1 MAVHGGIRLQK
12 HSEEKRGRGWDAAAW
27 ATLGLL
33 LAVVLLTFRDY
44 GVSWDEQ
51 GQGVYGRLLLD
62 YYASG
67 LSDTSA
73 FSFSNLF
80 YYGGAFDLLATLLQ
94 KISPFPEYETR
105 HLLGG
110 LTGLLGLAG
119 VWRLGRDLGG
129 PRAGFLSLLLLAATA
144 RYYGHFFSNPK
155 DIPFAAAMTWSLVFF
170 CRVFAE
176 LPRVRLSTGLWLG
189 LAFGLALGTR
199 VGAVIIAPSFLLP
212 FLLRLLGRLR
222 QGVWPAEALWEGV
235 VTLVRLVPA
244 GLTAYGVMLLCWP
257 WAAQDLLNPLLA
269 LSMFKSFPFKG
280 VLPFDG
286 QLVPAMELP
295 WTYLPK
301 LLLFCLPPTLLVG
314 LALALLT
321 GTGTILL
328 RPGSLLEAKSLGVLA
343 VLLTAAVPIAYFI
356 AVSPPA
362 YNGIRHFLFVLPPLA
377 VLAALGINL
386 LLELPAPLSGLVW
399 GLTALGIFWQAWT
412 MVQLHPHQYVYF
424 NSLTGGPAGAEGRY
438 EVEYWGTSLRETTLR
453 LADILERAEGVPE
466 QPHKVWVCADQATAA
481 TYFPAWMVAVKRR
494 SEADFQI
501 AVNQFYC
508 PSPPGSRRLVETRRL
523 GALLSFAEDLRQ
535 AEKSDP

>member
-1 MAVHGGIRLQK
+1 MAVHGGIRLQSY
-12 HSEEKRGRGWDAAAW
+12 SEEGDGPGWDMAAFGVLA
-27 ATLGLL
+27 LL
-33 LAVVLLTFRDY
+33 LAIVLFTFRDY
-44 GVSWDEQ
+44 GISWDEQ
-51 GQGVYGRLLLD
+51 GQGEYGRLLLE

-67 LSDTSA
+67 FTDKSA
-73 FSFSNLF
+73 FSFSNLY

-94 KISPFPEYETR
+94 KISPFDAYETR

-110 LTGLLGLAG
+110 LIGIAGLVG
-119 VWRLGRDLGG
+119 VWRLGREVGG
-129 PRAGFLSLLLLAATA
+129 ARVGLLSLVLLATTA

-155 DIPFAAAMTWSLVFF
+155 DLPFAVAVTWCLYFF

-176 LPRVRLSTGLWLG
+176 LPRVRFSTSLWLG

-212 FLLRLLGRLR
+212 FLLRLAGRLR
-222 QGVWPAEALWEGV
+222 EGVWPAEALWEGV
-235 VTLVRLVPA
+235 TTLLRLFPA
-244 GLTAYGVMLLCWP
+244 ALAAYGVMIACWP
-257 WAAQDLLNPLLA
+257 WAAQDVLNPLHA
-269 LSMFKSFPFKG
+269 LTMFKNFPFKG

-321 GTGTILL
+321 GTATAVL
-328 RPGSLLEAKSLGVLA
+328 RPDSLLEAKSLGIMA
-343 VLLTAAVPIAYFI
+343 VVLTAVVPIAYFI
-356 AVSPPA
+356 ATTPPA
-362 YNGIRHFLFVLPPLA
+362 YNGIRHFLFVVPPLA
-377 VLAALGINL
+377 VTAALAINL
-386 LLELPAPLSGLVW
+386 LLELPRPFSGLA
-399 GLTALGIFWQAWT
+399 GLILAVGLIWQGWT
-412 MVQLHPHQYVYF
+412 MVRLHPHQFVYF

-438 EVEYWGTSLRETTLR
+438 EVEYWATSLRETTLK
-453 LADILERAEGVPE
+453 LVEILETAEGVPP
-466 QPHKVWVCADQATAA
+466 QPHKVWVCADMTTAA
-481 TYFPAWMVAVKRR
+481 HYFPAWLTPVKRR